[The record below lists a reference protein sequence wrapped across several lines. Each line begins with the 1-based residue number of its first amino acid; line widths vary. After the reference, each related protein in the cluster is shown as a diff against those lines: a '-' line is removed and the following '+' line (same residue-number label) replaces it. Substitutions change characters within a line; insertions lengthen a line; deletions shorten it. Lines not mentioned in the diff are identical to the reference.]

1 MVSGGN
7 SNHIHVGSMRCSFD
21 FEGHAR
27 APICG
32 TGKSIVPT
40 FEPELHF
47 AFVDYQYVT
56 GVRLMH

>member
-27 APICG
+27 ASICG

-40 FEPELHF
+40 FFLF
-47 AFVDYQYVT
+47 AVKSILLTF
-56 GVRLMH
+56 